1 MKTLYIDLDGTCFE
15 FKKDA
20 SLDEIMERGFFSKLY
35 PFPNVINGLK
45 LFHEQNP
52 DINLKILSACLDRD
66 YIVEEKNQLVDKH
79 LPFIE
84 KKIESMSLMDREKA
98 NIWNQRTITIKP
110 IFLMT
115 TQTTCRMLKRIILKA
130 SS

>member
-84 KKIESMSLMDREKA
+84 KKDRFSL
-98 NIWNQRTITIKP
+98 
-110 IFLMT
+110 
-115 TQTTCRMLKRIILKA
+115 
-130 SS
+130 